1 MVVGSLKMR
10 ILVICLLSLVFAGGA
25 HAQST
30 YQIRPGD
37 TLDIS
42 VLEDANLNRQ
52 VLVRPDGRISLPL
65 VGDVM
70 AAGQSPESLKAAI
83 TAGIASNFSIAP
95 NVTVALSS
103 VAVPVVTSFAPQTLS
118 IYMLGEVNN
127 PGAFEVAPGTT
138 LLQAL
143 SVAGG
148 LGRFAASKRIQIRTT
163 DPKSGTEY
171 VNSFNYDNFVN
182 GGATGSTFKL
192 NDGDVIIV
200 PERHLFE

>member
-1 MVVGSLKMR
+1 MR
-10 ILVICLLSLVFAGGA
+10 TFVFAVLALLVAGLA
-25 HAQST
+25 NAQT
-30 YQIRPGD
+30 AYQIRPGD

-65 VGDVM
+65 IGDVM
-70 AAGQSPESLKAAI
+70 AAGQTPESLKAAI
-83 TAGIASNFSIAP
+83 AAGLASNFSIAP

-103 VAVPVVTSFAPQTLS
+103 VAEVLGPTSFAPATMS
-118 IYMLGEVNN
+118 IYILGEVDS
-127 PGAFEVAPGTT
+127 PGAYEVAPGTT

-143 SVAGG
+143 SISGG
-148 LGRFAASKRIQIRTT
+148 PGRFAATKRIQIRST

-171 VNSFNYDNFVN
+171 VRSFNYYKFVN
-182 GGATGSTFKL
+182 GGVAGGVFRL

-200 PERHLFE
+200 PERRLFE